1 MLNLRRQSLKRK
13 IFNDPFYRF
22 QSLEEVAIASELGI
36 KIEVNQASVDEWLRL
51 PGISIHQ
58 ARNLVELTGM
68 GMQFLSINDLAAALN
83 ISVQRFKSLENILSF
98 AYYDPE
104 SLLTPQRFNINT
116 TSLEQLLNIPF
127 LDISLA
133 EQILINR
140 QEKGSFK
147 NLVDFQRRLNLET
160 ELTCQLM
167 HYLQF

>member
-36 KIEVNQASVDEWLRL
+36 KIEVNQATVDEWLRL

-58 ARNLVELTGM
+58 ARNLVELMGM
-68 GMQFLSINDLAAALN
+68 GMQFLSIQDLAAA
-83 ISVQRFKSLENILSF
+83 ISLPIQRLKPLEKILSF

-116 TSLEQLLNIPF
+116 AQLEELLNIPI
-127 LDISLA
+127 LNISLA
-133 EQILINR
+133 EQILGDR
-140 QEKGSFK
+140 QEKGSFQS
-147 NLVDFQRRLNLET
+147 LVDFKRRLNLGS
-160 ELTCQLM
+160 ELTAELM

>member
-22 QSLEEVAIASELGI
+22 QSLEEIAIAAELGI
-36 KIEVNQASVDEWLRL
+36 KIEVNQATVDEWLRL

-58 ARNLVELTGM
+58 ARNLVELTAM
-68 GMQFLSINDLAAALN
+68 GMQFLSIADLAAALN
-83 ISVQRFKSLENILSF
+83 MPIQRIKFLENIISF

-104 SLLTPQRFNINT
+104 SLLTPQRLKINNA
-116 TSLEQLLNIPF
+116 SLEQLLNIPF
-127 LDISLA
+127 LDIFLA
-133 EQILINR
+133 EQILGDR

-147 NLVDFQRRLNLET
+147 NLVDFQRRLNLES
-160 ELTCQLM
+160 ELTSQLM